1 MQTDGRKIHLGYF
14 DVLNDAA
21 VARKVAEIKYGF
33 HQNHGSA
40 PAWTVYGDG
49 FARHSIS
56 AIGGFPDLAVAK
68 LSVGNAGWSG
78 GTKRMYKESPMT
90 KTETFD
96 PARLR
101 ELAQGITSGPWYNDS
116 EGVWQVEDIDYG
128 KWQVCN
134 CPWPYAED
142 NAAFIAY
149 CGTHASDIAA
159 LCDEAAKL
167 RRLQSYYETI
177 YLIEP
182 DGTRIAKWSVSGMAH
197 ESTWLRIVGGWW

>member
-1 MQTDGRKIHLGYF
+1 
-14 DVLNDAA
+14 
-21 VARKVAEIKYGF
+21 
-33 HQNHGSA
+33 
-40 PAWTVYGDG
+40 
-49 FARHSIS
+49 
-56 AIGGFPDLAVAK
+56 
-68 LSVGNAGWSG
+68 
-78 GTKRMYKESPMT
+78 MT

-159 LCDEAAKL
+159 MAEVEIQLAYEISVNSTLAAGSCDVPGGKVGDDHGNSYYTKVKRIAELEAAGDKQHQELLNMAQRAQELEARVAELEKANGNL
-167 RRLQSYYETI
+167 RGLIVQQADHSKAREVTVWNRAIKSCLAMMKPCNRLDHAEAAIRALKRPT
-177 YLIEP
+177 
-182 DGTRIAKWSVSGMAH
+182 T
-197 ESTWLRIVGGWW
+197 